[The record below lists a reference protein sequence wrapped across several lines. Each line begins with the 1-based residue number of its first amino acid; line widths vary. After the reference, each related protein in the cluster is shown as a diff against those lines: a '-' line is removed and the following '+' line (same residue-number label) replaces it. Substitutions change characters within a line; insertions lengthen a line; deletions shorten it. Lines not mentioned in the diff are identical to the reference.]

1 MDKAIDFHVHIFPD
15 SIAQKATDHV
25 GEYYGIQMQG
35 NGSVNQALE
44 DGESGKFN

>member
-25 GEYYGIQMQG
+25 GEYTQR
-35 NGSVNQALE
+35 STV
-44 DGESGKFN
+44 GKREREPSIGGRGKRQI